1 MLKSY
6 EELSKIDVSKYCKER
21 DGIEYLNWAVCIK
34 LLHENGAEKVY
45 FEPIPDP
52 VTGSSLRMSQA
63 EFVDKNGVKNRC
75 YETEIKVVVDEN
87 TWIMRSP
94 VLNGTNPVKDNSM
107 NQLRVW
113 NSMCRSFV
121 KCIAIHT
128 GLGFNLWVGEE
139 EGPNIP
145 TQLEVPAKPTEI
157 KVIQNL
163 CAQHG
168 VDGDMIACYYIK
180 SSRTGPGQRYL
191 PPGTQQS
198 CQIH

>member
-34 LLHENGAEKVY
+34 LLHENGAKKVY

-94 VLNGTNPVKDNSM
+94 VLNGTSESWRKTLMRIST
-107 NQLRVW
+107 
-113 NSMCRSFV
+113 
-121 KCIAIHT
+121 AICWI
-128 GLGFNLWVGEE
+128 NCS
-139 EGPNIP
+139 
-145 TQLEVPAKPTEI
+145 
-157 KVIQNL
+157 VIL
-163 CAQHG
+163 FKKLLTDTA
-168 VDGDMIACYYIK
+168 
-180 SSRTGPGQRYL
+180 
-191 PPGTQQS
+191 
-198 CQIH
+198 